1 MDKKEIRKHIK
12 VQRLAL
18 DEDRKYADAN
28 IVFSKLEETKEFKNS
43 QNILFYYSLPE
54 CGKAIDYR
62 NQNKH
67 RNIY

>member
-18 DEDRKYADAN
+18 DENRKYSDAN

-43 QNILFYYSLPE
+43 QNILFYYSLPDE
-54 CGKAIDYR
+54 LQCR
-62 NQNKH
+62 
-67 RNIY
+67 